1 MINKLKLKFIDIKDK
16 IKNKLDELNQTS
28 LMKKLSSFFSVG
40 DRKFVLHLYLIATA
54 VFILTLLYNELT
66 IVLSG
71 DFYLQQIPFYHNGYD
86 DWWTFIKT
94 GEFPMW
100 DESGFLGVNNIGAN
114 AFYYIWNI
122 FFLPILILPLFEP

>member
-1 MINKLKLKFIDIKDK
+1 MDSLKLKLNSLKEVIKS
-16 IKNKLDELNQTS
+16 KLD
-28 LMKKLSSFFSVG
+28 KLSQTKVMSAILKFFSKG
-40 DRKFVLHLYLIATA
+40 DRAYTLQLYIIAFG
-54 VFILTLLYNELT
+54 VFIVSLLTNELT

-86 DWWTFIKT
+86 DWWTFLTT

-100 DESGFLGVNNIGAN
+100 DESGFLGSNNIAAN

-122 FFLPILILPLFEP
+122 FFLPI